1 MTVIPADAPPP
12 LAVFVLRK
20 SLAGTRALGALADDP
35 RVELVEVDEKKTN
48 WISGAQRASAI
59 LALTGSDPMGALLFV
74 LTAGVTVPIFI
85 GAPKR
90 MLAGKKDVVD
100 GGAAACM
107 ATPLTKADVTRMVK
121 LLTSQTSSLSVD
133 SALHLVL
140 DPVARVVR
148 LHEKSVKLSQRE
160 FAVLHCLST
169 RKGRPVSAY
178 DLMAY
183 VWGERSERK
192 KTREILDVYIH
203 SVRRKLKR
211 LGLANPIQTVRGYG
225 YALASG
231 R

>member
-1 MTVIPADAPPP
+1 MTAIPGNAPPP

-20 SLAGTRALGALADDP
+20 SLTGARALGALADDP
-35 RVELVEVDEKKTN
+35 RVELIEADEKKTN

-59 LALTGSDPMGALLFV
+59 LAITGSDPMGALLFV

-85 GAPKR
+85 AAPKR
-90 MLAGKKDVVD
+90 MMAGKKDVVD
-100 GGAAACM
+100 GGAVACM
-107 ATPLTKADVTRMVK
+107 STPLTKADVTKMLK

-148 LHEKSVKLSQRE
+148 VHDKSVKLSQRE

-178 DLMAY
+178 DVMAY

-211 LGLANPIQTVRGYG
+211 VGLPNAIQTVRGYG